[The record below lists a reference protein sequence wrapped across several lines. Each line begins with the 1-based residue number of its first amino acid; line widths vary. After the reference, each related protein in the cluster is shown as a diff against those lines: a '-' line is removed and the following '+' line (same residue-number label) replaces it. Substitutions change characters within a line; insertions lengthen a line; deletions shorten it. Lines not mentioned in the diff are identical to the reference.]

1 MTDRFEIIG
10 HVPARVA
17 TWLNKSLN
25 RPTNC
30 GKVIIKG
37 KRINRRGDYGFE
49 VPCEYLFEGD
59 SFSFG
64 WLQAK
69 LIKEES
75 LDVRVDGT

>member
-1 MTDRFEIIG
+1 M
-10 HVPARVA
+10 A

-25 RPTNC
+25 RPTIF
-30 GKVIIKG
+30 GKVLIKG
-37 KRINRRGDYGFE
+37 KRVNRRGGYGSE

-69 LIKEES
+69 LTKEEF
-75 LDVRVDGT
+75 DMRVDGT